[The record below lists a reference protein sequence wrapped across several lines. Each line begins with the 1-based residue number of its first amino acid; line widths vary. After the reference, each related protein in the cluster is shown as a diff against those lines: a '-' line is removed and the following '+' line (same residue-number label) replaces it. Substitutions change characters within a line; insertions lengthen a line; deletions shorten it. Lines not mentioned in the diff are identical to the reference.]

1 MFDKI
6 VVVSGKVEDVEILEV
21 VDIIIFEFMGYML
34 FNERMLEI
42 FFYVKK
48 WFKFGGRYIMNFF

>member
-1 MFDKI
+1 ML
-6 VVVSGKVEDVEILEV
+6 GKVEDVEILEV

-48 WFKFGGRYIMNFF
+48 WFKFGGRYIMYFF